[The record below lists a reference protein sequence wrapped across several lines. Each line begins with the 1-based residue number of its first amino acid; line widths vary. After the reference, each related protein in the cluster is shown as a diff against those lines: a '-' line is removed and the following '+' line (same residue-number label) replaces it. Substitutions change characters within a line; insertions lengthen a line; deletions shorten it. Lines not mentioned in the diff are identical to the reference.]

1 MARQFEQDAALR
13 AILDELLLM
22 LQQRNLSALQLLDVA
37 HELRKVG
44 LLRLADERLEEQLI
58 RREALPRRGGHKAA
72 GR

>member
-13 AILDELLLM
+13 AILDDLLLM

-37 HELRKVG
+37 HALEKVA